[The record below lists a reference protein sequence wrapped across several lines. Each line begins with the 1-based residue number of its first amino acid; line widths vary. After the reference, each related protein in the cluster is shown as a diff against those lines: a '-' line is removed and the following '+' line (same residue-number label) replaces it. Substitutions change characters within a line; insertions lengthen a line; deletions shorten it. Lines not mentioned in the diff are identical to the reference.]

1 MDLVIFVQKSI
12 FRQIKA
18 IYNNYDTGSLNR
30 NNPVSSYRP
39 IFHGLKRTSSFP
51 FIQRTAKNITIM
63 KQLSI
68 IVLLFIIVGCSFN
81 NKPHKKKSDE
91 LALFIFIDEENK
103 EKDVHLRLLYEDSII
118 YDGIFRKKHK
128 TTLPDN
134 MFITNLPKGTKL
146 NSK

>member
-68 IVLLFIIVGCSFN
+68 IVLLFIIAGCSFK

-103 EKDVHLRLLYEDSII
+103 EKDVNLRL
-118 YDGIFRKKHK
+118 
-128 TTLPDN
+128 
-134 MFITNLPKGTKL
+134 
-146 NSK
+146 